1 VNFSEQPP
9 SKQWA
14 VLKYGGETF
23 AEVWFKPEGEPF
35 ALTFRIPQ
43 KSFQVPGMA
52 RRLTAELLLK
62 TVGIAPEEVEA
73 LRHGDV
79 SDAGMKEAN
88 PELEHPL
95 PPPPEDATHLIIHI
109 SLKPPQVVAPNEML
123 APDERSEPE
132 APSAK
137 WEDLQAR
144 WRAIVGL
151 EASIDTLR
159 LSVEGLQAEMET
171 SSKKTLTTEVKVHA
185 LNADVALWNKAKSR
199 VRFALPKAK
208 EFIHRATWA
217 MTTPERKKLGELFRD
232 DVQPDIPSEEMDKL
246 PEQLE
251 YLLKD
256 RQVLSAAGVTVYQ
269 ECKGISADLQGSLR
283 TLESN
288 AAVNK
293 DRKRRAGNAKGKF
306 FKDIRRWSGV
316 E

>member
-14 VLKYGGETF
+14 PLKYRGEIF

-43 KSFQVPGMA
+43 KSFQIPSMA
-52 RRLTAELLLK
+52 QRLTAELLLK
-62 TVGIAPEEVEA
+62 TVGIATEEVEA

-79 SDAGMKEAN
+79 SDSGMKGAD
-88 PELEHPL
+88 PERGHPL
-95 PPPPEDATHLIIHI
+95 PPAPEDATHLIIHV
-109 SLKPPQVVAPNEML
+109 SLKPPQVVAP
-123 APDERSEPE
+123 DESGEPE
-132 APSAK
+132 IPSAS

-159 LSVEGLQAEMET
+159 LSMEGLQAEMET
-171 SSKKTLTTEVKVHA
+171 SSKKALTTEVKVHA

-199 VRFALPKAK
+199 VRFALPKAR

-217 MTTPERKKLGELFRD
+217 MTTPERKKLGELFKD

-256 RQVLSAAGVTVYQ
+256 RQVLSAAGVTVHQ
-269 ECKGISADLQGSLR
+269 ECKGIAADLQGSLR